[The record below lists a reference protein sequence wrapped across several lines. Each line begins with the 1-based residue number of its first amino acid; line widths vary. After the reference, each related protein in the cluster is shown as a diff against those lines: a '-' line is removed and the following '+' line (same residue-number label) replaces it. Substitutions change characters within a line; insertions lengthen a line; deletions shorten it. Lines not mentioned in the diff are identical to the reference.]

1 MPDRRRSSPY
11 RAAWPGVGPRVTH
24 ARIAVVLALAIAATA
39 CGSSAPTQGSVAVP
53 SPTPASAIAATAT
66 PTAAPT
72 AAATTAPTAKPTP
85 EPDYDKQPDVP
96 DDVDAYIKV
105 CIQTERAIRDLNI
118 TGKKL
123 TWYGWR
129 QHLCYGQI
137 SDFPDFADPFIA
149 AAPEDLRPAVKDNIN
164 AGKEL
169 RRLKGPTPKTFPD
182 WKIVEAKPIDA
193 LMGFYKEA
201 EAKYGVHWSY
211 LAAINLVET
220 RMGRIRGLSSAGAQ
234 GPMQFMP
241 GTWAAYG
248 TGDVNDER
256 DAIMGAA
263 NYLKA
268 SGAPKDMDKALFA
281 YNRHIGYVN
290 AIKLYADVMRRDPN
304 AYRGYHGWQVY
315 YPTVKGIFHLAPG
328 WTKPAEE

>member
-1 MPDRRRSSPY
+1 M
-11 RAAWPGVGPRVTH
+11 TH
-24 ARIAVVLALAIAATA
+24 ARRAMVLVLAIVAAA
-39 CGSSAPTQGSVAVP
+39 CGATAPTQGSLAVT
-53 SPTPASAIAATAT
+53 S

-72 AAATTAPTAKPTP
+72 PVPSVEPTATPIPSPVATPTP
-85 EPDYDKQPDVP
+85 EPDYTKQPDVAHDLVP
-96 DDVDAYIKV
+96 LIEQVIMA
-105 CIQTERAIRDLNI
+105 ERGIRDPSV
-118 TGKKL
+118 TGAKL
-123 TWYGWR
+123 QWMGWL
-129 QHLCYGQI
+129 QQLTYGQLAN
-137 SDFPDFADPFIA
+137 FPEWVEPLIKALPA
-149 AAPEDLRPAVKDNIN
+149 DLRPGVQGTID

-182 WKIVEAKPIDA
+182 WKIVEPKPIDA
-193 LMGFYKEA
+193 LMGFYQKAEA
-201 EAKYGVHWSY
+201 EYGVPWYY
-211 LAAINLVET
+211 LAAVNLVET

-248 TGDVNDER
+248 KGDVNDEH

-268 SGAPKDMDKALFA
+268 SGAPRDMDRALFA

-290 AIKLYADVMRRDPN
+290 AIKGYAEVMRRDPN

-315 YPTVKGIFHLAPG
+315 YPTVEGIFHLAPG
-328 WTKPAEE
+328 WTKPPD